1 MNKALPVTLSGP
13 QLDYAIAAVKEMR
26 GVVAR
31 AAARC
36 HVSRAAFYLWL
47 SGTPELREAVDEAR
61 EHLAAEAQDCLID
74 IAKDPDHRQRYQACA
89 LLLETHGAALGYGK
103 RELLLTVQQ
112 EPHAAALAILGVTRQ
127 QHPDI
132 VIDPEEPKA

>member
-1 MNKALPVTLSGP
+1 MNNAAPITLTGP
-13 QLDYAIAAVKEMR
+13 QLDYAIAAVKATR
-26 GVVAR
+26 GIVVR

-36 HVSRAAFYLWL
+36 HVSRACFYLWL
-47 SGTPELREAVDEAR
+47 AGTPELREAVDEAR
-61 EHLAAEAQDCLID
+61 EVLAAEAQDCLIE
-74 IAKDPDHRQRYQACA
+74 IAKDPDHRQRFQACA

-112 EPHAAALAILGVTRQ
+112 EPHAAALAILGVTKQ
-127 QHPDI
+127 AHPDI